1 MSARKLQQ
9 EMDRVFKRVHEGCG
23 TFDVIYNKLQNAQN
37 QSQKEKYEGDLKRE
51 IKKLQKLRDQIKT
64 WIAMNEV
71 RDKKQLLENRRLI
84 EDDMER
90 FKAVEREVKTK
101 AYSKEGL
108 MRSNDPYAKEK
119 AEATDFIQAKV
130 EELEQQIE
138 ELEEEQDTLAN
149 ASRRSK
155 KTTGKQDRISDIDH
169 YVERHKWHIS
179 KMEIMINMIEND
191 KLAPESV
198 MDLQEDIQYYVDS
211 NQEVDFAEDEA
222 IYDELNLVGEDENE
236 IVETIVRDDT
246 YTLEDLAQDLS
257 KEAAKEAAQKKKDE
271 KERKERDRKD
281 KPSAPV
287 APSSSTSSAV
297 STPSA
302 SASTNTATPALAPNQ
317 TSNGI
322 GNGSVA
328 HQGTPIPSQPA
339 ASAIHNPHVQHSA
352 ASTNHQVPNSPANMP
367 PGMGGPPNQASV
379 PPGMVSQGEIGRTPS
394 PSTTRRS
401 QSPLTPGLDPLPAPS
416 VPAPKLSDTYRKGAH
431 LAQGGA
437 TAPTPVP
444 ASRVA
449 SQATASYNEMSAQA
463 NLNQAAQTAAQ
474 MVQNNASSNTNT
486 PIRTASNS
494 QRPSVGDASSSL
506 PVSTSGELIDS
517 KFLPPGL
524 QDLVQCLD
532 AAKQRLADPA
542 AAFKTS
548 NVAKLVHSSFLNTPD
563 AQISDVPNYYH
574 PQNPYP
580 TPDHYPQDSLPTLE
594 DPAIFK
600 EMHVDTLFYIFYYCQ
615 NTHQQYLA
623 AKELKSRSWRFHK
636 QFLTWFQRQEDPTLI
651 TDEFEEGTYR
661 FFDFEGS
668 WVQRR
673 KTNFKFEFK
682 YLENEI

>member
-119 AEATDFIQAKV
+119 AEATDFIQAKI

-138 ELEEEQDTLAN
+138 ELEEEQDSLAN
-149 ASRRSK
+149 SSRRSK
-155 KTTGKQDRISDIDH
+155 KDSSKQDRISDIDH

-222 IYDELNLVGEDENE
+222 IYDELNLVGEDDNE

-271 KERKERDRKD
+271 KEKEKKDRERKE
-281 KPSAPV
+281 KPNTPA
-287 APSSSTSSAV
+287 APSSTTSSNV

-302 SASTNTATPALAPNQ
+302 STPVTTGATTASNSN
-317 TSNGI
+317 SNGV
-322 GNGSVA
+322 GNGNAA
-328 HQGTPIPSQPA
+328 HPPSIPSQPA
-339 ASAIHNPHVQHSA
+339 SA
-352 ASTNHQVPNSPANMP
+352 AHNQHGPHNIPSSSHQAPHTQAP
-367 PGMGGPPNQASV
+367 PGMVGPSNQASV
-379 PPGMVSQGEIGRTPS
+379 PPGMVSHSDTGRTPS

-449 SQATASYNEMSAQA
+449 SQTATSHNEMNTQV

-474 MVQNNASSNTNT
+474 MVQNNATSNATT
-486 PIRTASNS
+486 PVRSALNS
-494 QRPSVGDASSSL
+494 QRPSVSESGTGL
-506 PVSTSGELIDS
+506 PVSTSGELIDV
-517 KFLPPGL
+517 KLLPPGL
-524 QDLVQCLD
+524 QDLIQCLD
-532 AAKQRLADPA
+532 AAKQRLADPS

-548 NVAKLVHSSFLNTPD
+548 TVAKLVHSSFLNTPD
-563 AQISDVPNYYH
+563 AQMSDVPNYYH

-580 TPDHYPQDSLPTLE
+580 TPDYYPQESLPTLE